1 MLIIILYFII
11 GILITYIFYKKG
23 IIEEYQIVTVGIF
36 YPIFIICFV
45 LYKIYEVLF
54 NERN

>member
-1 MLIIILYFII
+1 MLIVMLYFII

-36 YPIFIICFV
+36 YPIFVICFI